1 VLHLLQ
7 AQPESLRTFLEPMD
21 IPEAGRRL
29 HVTVQVNGGGG
40 GGGGCVVGCLF
51 RCFVLGWALHCS
63 RLLAVG

>member
-40 GGGGCVVGCLF
+40 GGLVSGTGRGGGITYK
-51 RCFVLGWALHCS
+51 
-63 RLLAVG
+63 